1 MKNIPMKKTS
11 KWDKS
16 KASEAKVPRPTIYL
30 VSGLQRTGTAM
41 MMQALEAGGMD
52 VLYDLSKDTSDGRDK
67 LKEYEGEPYH
77 LNPRGFYE
85 LEKKNWNYDEWT
97 EILADKVTKNLLPA
111 TMTLPPL
118 LGMDYKIV
126 MMFRDPDEIEE
137 SWVVSKIDPTE
148 FYAAGLDMRYYDL
161 FMDDTIEFLEKE
173 RGAQVVSLHYE
184 QVIAGPRRE
193 LRKLKRAGWPIDV
206 GKAVAAIDPKLYRI
220 RVKK

>member
-1 MKNIPMKKTS
+1 MKKTS
-11 KWDKS
+11 KWNKS
-16 KASEAKVPRPTIYL
+16 KASEVETVRRTIYM

-85 LEKKNWNYDEWT
+85 LEKKNWKYDEWT
-97 EILADKVTKNLLPA
+97 EILADKVTKNLLPS

-118 LGMDYKIV
+118 LDMDYKII

-148 FYAAGLDMRYYDL
+148 FYAAGLSMRYYDL
-161 FMDDTIEFLEKE
+161 FMADTIEFLEKE
-173 RGAQVVSLHYE
+173 RDAQVISVHFAD
-184 QVIAGPRRE
+184 VIANPRKE
-193 LRKLKRAGWPIDV
+193 LRRIKKAGWPIAV
-206 GKAVAAIDPKLYRI
+206 GKAAAAVDPKLHRI
-220 RVKK
+220 KVKS